1 MGSKRTYAEILKLV
15 ENQFNLDIFNDEE
28 YQDVFHAMD
37 ELRMNAKDNKNMEK
51 LIQHVNT
58 YEMIHNQIEY
68 VRTQAKKSG
77 RVLIADKINALKK
90 IHASGDNEYRI
101 EIIWEELRLTTNT
114 VKIIEEWFF
123 R

>member
-58 YEMIHNQIEY
+58 YEMIQNQIEY

-114 VKIIEEWFF
+114 VKIIEECFF